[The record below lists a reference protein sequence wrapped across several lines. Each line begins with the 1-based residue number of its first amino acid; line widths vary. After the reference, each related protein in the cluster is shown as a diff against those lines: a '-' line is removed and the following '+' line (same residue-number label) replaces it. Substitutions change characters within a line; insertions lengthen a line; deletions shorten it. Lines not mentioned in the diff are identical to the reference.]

1 MLGIFSFV
9 FKSSI
14 CKMKESFWSELGYDL
29 WLMMSSPDEPLC
41 LEKPFY
47 LYLLGPGCR
56 EIFKNTDLAWPLP
69 DRCHFGSGV
78 AAVWLKF
85 GTLPLWQRLGSA
97 LDSDHLCPKNAAKTL
112 SENSSGLRELLLNFW
127 KDPWLL
133 QNSTFYLNFF
143 KYLNLV
149 NNLKTLKHTN

>member
-1 MLGIFSFV
+1 MLEIFSFV

-78 AAVWLKF
+78 AAVFHKL
-85 GTLPLWQRLGSA
+85 GTLPHRQRLGSA
-97 LDSDHLCPKNAAKTL
+97 LLCPKNAVKPL
-112 SENSSGLRELLLNFW
+112 SENSSGARAFLLNFW

-143 KYLNLV
+143 KYINLV
-149 NNLKTLKHTN
+149 Q